1 MENIIAIY
9 GKTCTLKT
17 EVAQEISQITGFKL
31 ANRGEKATTEAK
43 VTKAATAALLSEKV
57 HRELDKETLAMAE
70 RNEKLMI
77 FESAFMDSVLKG
89 KANVFLV
96 HLRAQDEVRNKRWQQ
111 RKEEAGGRTRQ
122 LGESVAA
129 RDNEDLE
136 LRKTLY
142 GSAERGGEPAPHIQN
157 GQRLAGGRGEPRPRH
172 RYEPAQRG
180 RGGPANLGNL
190 RGEIRHSGAHQQARH
205 GQGRGAGNFAG
216 WHHRQ
221 GEALHGE
228 AASVRWLHHRRSQ
241 RQGHL
246 RPQVRAGRERL
257 GRAHGGPGCRL
268 RYRGGQ
274 LWRIQG
280 GKGTGSSLIRPSL
293 TLVWPAGY
301 VTITR

>member
-43 VTKAATAALLSEKV
+43 VTKAATAALLSEKF

-122 LGESVAA
+122 LGESVGA
-129 RDNEDLE
+129 RNNEDLE

-142 GSAERGGEPAPHIQN
+142 GSAE
-157 GQRLAGGRGEPRPRH
+157 
-172 RYEPAQRG
+172 
-180 RGGPANLGNL
+180 
-190 RGEIRHSGAHQQARH
+190 SGAKP
-205 GQGRGAGNFAG
+205 
-216 WHHRQ
+216 
-221 GEALHGE
+221 ALDIDT
-228 AASVRWLHHRRSQ
+228 SQ
-241 RQGHL
+241 RSAVEVALQ
-246 RPQVRAGRERL
+246 
-257 GRAHGGPGCRL
+257 
-268 RYRGGQ
+268 
-274 LWRIQG
+274 
-280 GKGTGSSLIRPSL
+280 
-293 TLVWPAGY
+293 
-301 VTITR
+301 